1 MPAAWKAYWV
11 RAYMVGTRAREWM
24 MKGSLPNSASRMLA
38 RAAKG
43 ESQLTASTMR
53 SRWRKVTLALVGSS
67 TGKRTRATSNECS
80 SIRRS
85 KSLVVDSSITKSTA
99 GYCWR

>member
-11 RAYMVGTRAREWM
+11 KAYMVGTRAREWM
-24 MKGSLPNSASRMLA
+24 MKGCSPRSANRTFS

-43 ESQLTASTMR
+43 ESLLTASIMR
-53 SRWRKVTLALVGSS
+53 SRFSNVTLALVGSR

-85 KSLVVDSSITKSTA
+85 KSLVVDSSITRSTA
-99 GYCWR
+99 GYCRR